1 MSAHVHFEQLV
12 EEVRA
17 SFPQSQTIWATE
29 QPLRFFLD
37 GVSIPMEPFIEAH
50 KPFWMT
56 VTPSQIPAD
65 GVAAALL
72 QIIHPARANLTVT
85 IRLTQ
90 HDITWEEQIA
100 LDASGTGELDISA
113 ETPGEVR
120 IDTPIALVRES
131 ILASPI

>member
-1 MSAHVHFEQLV
+1 MSTQIHFEQLV

-29 QPLRFFLD
+29 QPLQFTLD
-37 GVSIPMEPFIEAH
+37 GMSHPVAPYLEAH

-65 GVAAALL
+65 GVTPSLL

-85 IRLTQ
+85 IRLSQ
-90 HDITWEEQIA
+90 HDITWEEEIP
-100 LDASGTGELDISA
+100 LDASGIGELDIVA
-113 ETPGEVR
+113 ETPGEIR
-120 IDTPIALVRES
+120 IDTQSALVRGS
-131 ILASPI
+131 ILATPI